1 MPSRPIYRLDFSRF
15 GLVSPRRKSMFASDS
30 LPRRLVRL
38 LVDVQQRIVQ
48 EALDRRSSMNAV
60 VGEAQNKKHAA
71 PIEAAIDM
79 AQLPSAAILTQSS
92 YRQRE
97 EKRRLART
105 SCCSR

>member
-1 MPSRPIYRLDFSRF
+1 
-15 GLVSPRRKSMFASDS
+15 MFASDS

-60 VGEAQNKKHAA
+60 VVEALNTKINLTFGETQNKKHAA

-105 SCCSR
+105 SCCSRASQ

>member
-48 EALDRRSSMNAV
+48 EALDRRCSMYAV
-60 VGEAQNKKHAA
+60 VVEALNTKINLTFGE
-71 PIEAAIDM
+71 
-79 AQLPSAAILTQSS
+79 TQSRS
-92 YRQRE
+92 TPPPSRQRSTW
-97 EKRRLART
+97 RSCQARGNPHAVELPPA
-105 SCCSR
+105 